1 MLEKIALVIVG
12 VLLSG
17 LGYWIKRFVERKA
30 DTETLERHKKLLEI
44 NKQMTEQQVTVEDL
58 KRLESAL
65 TGKAEAIAA
74 YSKTI
79 ESEATPLLELKRDEP
94 ITQAEMNMVAS
105 NNFETAKQQMTSVL
119 NELLSHLDGEEKAAL
134 SESQRAWENY
144 CFEQAEA
151 AAISYQGGS
160 IYPVIFFSEMESLA
174 VERAAR
180 LQVELDHLRR
190 TRGESPN
197 PPFQGTRRQAARP

>member
-1 MLEKIALVIVG
+1 MIGA
-12 VLLSG
+12 LLSG
-17 LGYWIKRFVERKA
+17 VGYWVKRLVERKA

-44 NKQMTEQQVTVEDL
+44 NKQMTEQQVTLEDL

-65 TGKAEAIAA
+65 TGKTEAMAV

-79 ESEATPLLELKRDEP
+79 ESEAIPLLRVTRDEP
-94 ITQAEMNMVAS
+94 ITQAEMNTVAS
-105 NNFETAKQQMTSVL
+105 NNFKSAKGKMTAVL
-119 NELLSHLDGEEKAAL
+119 NELLSRLDGDEKDAL
-134 SESQRAWENY
+134 SESQRAWERY
-144 CFEQAEA
+144 CVEQAEA

-160 IYPVIFFSEMESLA
+160 LYPVIFFSEMESLA

-180 LQVELDHLRR
+180 LNVELDHLLR

-197 PPFQGTRRQAARP
+197 QSLQVTRRQAARP